1 MTLAARVYCN
11 LIVSN
16 CARKSHL
23 RLGRLPWSSAY
34 ERRIMFW
41 RSWVRILA
49 LYTGWTFFAF
59 VCCKKIKGCL
69 KRPKINEIEVG
80 DGPFKKSSAFT
91 RLMPM
96 HKPSRPPMVDKN
108 EIQVCLGSLLNWR
121 MGEFSKYT
129 CREHLIGKFW
139 SWKLLRQIY
148 NVGLSGRPGSNPEML
163 CFDRFLSTLISCSN
177 F

>member
-11 LIVSN
+11 LIGSN

-129 CREHLIGKFW
+129 CREHLIGTVLKLETIKANIQRWIEGETWVQSWNFMLW
-139 SWKLLRQIY
+139 SI
-148 NVGLSGRPGSNPEML
+148 
-163 CFDRFLSTLISCSN
+163 FSTLISCSN